1 MANEKGVTP
10 VGQAIHS
17 MNIEALD
24 LLLENGA
31 DVHENGIIDQ
41 SVSRKLM
48 KPLHYI
54 AKVVRLNGVSREMLQ
69 II

>member
-1 MANEKGVTP
+1 MQNEKGITP

-17 MNIEALD
+17 LNIEALD

-31 DVHENGIIDQ
+31 DIHENGIIDTTL
-41 SVSRKLM
+41 SRKLM

-54 AKVVRLNGVSREMLQ
+54 AKKIR
-69 II
+69 I